1 MAINKDQVKYVAKL
15 ARIDLDEANL
25 DKFTKQ
31 MDQIL
36 QFMETLKELDT
47 TDTAPSN
54 HALSIKN
61 VFRKDENKPS
71 LANDNVLQNAPAKEN
86 EHFKV
91 PKII

>member
-31 MDQIL
+31 MDQII

-47 TDTAPSN
+47 TDTAT
-54 HALSIKN
+54 
-61 VFRKDENKPS
+61 
-71 LANDNVLQNAPAKEN
+71 
-86 EHFKV
+86 
-91 PKII
+91 

>member
-61 VFRKDENKPS
+61 VFRKDKNKPS

>member
-31 MDQIL
+31 MDKIL